1 MTTAPRLAL
10 LSATTSFLA
19 LTGPV
24 LAQEATTI
32 LEPVTVETQA
42 GLQAESGNAVF
53 VRDTSAAMKTETPVI
68 ETPQSVTT
76 VTRKQMDEQSPQT
89 VSQALRYTAGVL
101 SDRDANT
108 RYNSIFM
115 RGFGAFGTATSYVS
129 YLDGLKLPRG
139 QAFAQVAI
147 DPYLLDRIDVL
158 KGPSGVLYGQM
169 SPGGL
174 VDQVSRVPS
183 AEPYNEVFLQG
194 GSFGRVQGG
203 ITSRGSLSE
212 DDSLLYSFTGIGR
225 SSGTRYDDVD
235 EEIYG
240 FAPSLTWQP
249 DEDTSLTISGYY
261 QNTPEGGYFNSIYP
275 TFLAPEEYQPYL
287 GRDVNIGDP
296 NYDYFNREQYGIGYD
311 FEHYFSDSV
320 KFESALRYSDVDI
333 DFRSLQMAA
342 PLDANGDIPR
352 QALRSI
358 EHVGGVSTDN
368 RLTFEFD
375 TGAVEHTMLFGFDYQ
390 HSDSDWQY
398 QYGAAPALNVVNP
411 VYGQPIA
418 PLMTIIDSKQTLQQ
432 TGIYLQ
438 DQMSFGGLHAV
449 LGIRQDWTEQE
460 STNRLAGTTSSQSD
474 EATTYKAGLLYAFD
488 NGISPYVSYSTSF
501 EPVIGVDAAGQP
513 FVPSEAEQYEIGIK
527 YEPVGWDALFTVSAF
542 DITQQNA
549 LVPDALGF
557 SRQAGEIRS
566 RGLEFEARGNLT
578 EEFELIAAL
587 TLLDTEY
594 EKTFIAANEGNG
606 PQAVPDYYGS
616 VWGNYT
622 FMSGALEGFSAGAGL
637 RFVGASYAD
646 DANTVKVDGYTLVD
660 AALRYDFGARSEKLK
675 GLEATFNI
683 TNLFDEDYYAS
694 CSTGFY
700 CQYGDGRQFLAGL
713 NYKW

>member
-1 MTTAPRLAL
+1 MRMPSRLAL
-10 LSATTSFLA
+10 LSATTSLLA
-19 LTGPV
+19 LASPV
-24 LAQEATTI
+24 LAEDDTT
-32 LEPVTVETQA
+32 LLAPVTVETEID
-42 GLQAESGNAVF
+42 LQAESGASVF

-76 VTRKQMDEQSPQT
+76 VTRRQMDEQSPQT

-108 RYNSIFM
+108 RYSSIFM
-115 RGFGAFGTATSYVS
+115 RGFGAFGTATNYVS
-129 YLDGLKLPRG
+129 YMDGLKLPRG

-169 SPGGL
+169 NPGGL
-174 VDQVSRVPS
+174 VDQVSRVPA

-203 ITSRGSLSE
+203 ITSRGSLTE

-235 EEIYG
+235 EEVYG

-249 DEDTSLTISGYY
+249 DLDTSLTISGYY
-261 QNTPEGGYFNSIYP
+261 QKTPEGGYFNSTYP
-275 TFLAPEEYQPYL
+275 TFLAPEEYRSYL
-287 GRDVNIGDP
+287 DRDMNIGDP
-296 NYDYFNREQYGIGYD
+296 NYDYFHREQYGIGYD
-311 FEHYFSDSV
+311 FEHYFTESV

-333 DFRSLQMAA
+333 DFRSLQMSA
-342 PLDANGDIPR
+342 PLDANGNIPR
-352 QALRSI
+352 HALQSI
-358 EHVGGVSTDN
+358 EQVGGVSTDN

-375 TGAVEHTMLFGFDYQ
+375 TGAVEHTMLAGFDYQ
-390 HSDSDWQY
+390 HSSSDWQY
-398 QYGAAPALNVVNP
+398 RYGAAPSLNVVDP
-411 VYGQPIA
+411 VYGEPIA
-418 PLMTIIDSKQTLQQ
+418 PLMTIIDSTQKLEQ

-438 DQMSFGGLHAV
+438 DQMSLGGLHAA
-449 LGIRQDWTEQE
+449 LGIRHDWTEQK
-460 STNRLAGTTSSQSD
+460 SDNHLAGTASSQSD
-474 EATTYKAGLLYAFD
+474 DATTYRAGLLYAFD

-501 EPVIGVDAAGQP
+501 EPVIGVDAAGKP
-513 FVPSEAEQYEIGIK
+513 FVPSEAEQYEIGVK
-527 YEPVGWDALFTVSAF
+527 YEPTGWDALFTVSAF
-542 DITQQNA
+542 DITQQDA
-549 LVPDALGF
+549 LVPDELNF

-594 EKTFIAANEGNG
+594 EKTAIAANEGNH

-616 VWGNYT
+616 VWANYT
-622 FMSGALEGFSAGAGL
+622 FMGGALEGLSLGGGL
-637 RFVGASYAD
+637 RFVGSSYAD

-660 AALRYDFGARSEKLK
+660 AALRYDFGARNEKLK
-675 GLEATFNI
+675 GLEATFNV